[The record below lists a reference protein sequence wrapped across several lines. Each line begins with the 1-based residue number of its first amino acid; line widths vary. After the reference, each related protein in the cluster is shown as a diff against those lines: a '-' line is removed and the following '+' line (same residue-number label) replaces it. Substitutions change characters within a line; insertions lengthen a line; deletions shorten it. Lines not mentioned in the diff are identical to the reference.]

1 MNHVIVR
8 TKAYTDSFRVSEQL
22 QAPLLALIANP
33 VAVSAPLFASKVPAG
48 FPSPADD
55 HLETKLDLNSHYI
68 RNPTATFFVRV
79 QGQSMIGAGI
89 YDNDLLVVDRSL
101 EAKSGAIVIA
111 VVNNELM
118 VKRLVI
124 RDDGVFLMP
133 ENPAYE
139 PIQLNDFMELHVWG
153 VVAHVIHSL

>member
-1 MNHVIVR
+1 MNRVFVT
-8 TKAYTDSFRVSEQL
+8 TKPYTNSYSVSEQL
-22 QAPLLALIANP
+22 QAPLLEFIPNP
-33 VAVSAPLFASKVPAG
+33 VVMRVPLFASKVPAG

-55 HLETKLDLNSHYI
+55 HLEAALDLNSHYI

-111 VVNNELM
+111 VVNNELT
-118 VKRLVI
+118 VKRLLI

-133 ENPAYE
+133 ENPVYA

-153 VVAHVIHSL
+153 VVAHVIHSF